1 MPYNEAM
8 ETIAIIGG
16 GAAGLAAAVAA
27 ARATGAAQGVAPAR
41 AAGAMQDVV
50 PARAT
55 RGEKTSEDRMPG
67 VSAAPAREAHGG
79 IEVVVFEADERVG
92 RSILATGNGRCNFSN
107 AHVEAGCYRNAAF
120 VAAAFGALEA
130 CCVRQ
135 GHAAASDD
143 TGVSATLEGVGMAGF
158 SGGADEGACGGS
170 VGCAS
175 GGVGACSCPCAG
187 DPVHAFFAEL
197 GLMWREEGEG
207 RLYPLANKASS
218 VLDVLRAALARWGV
232 RTACERRATRID
244 APERPDGRYHVRFAD
259 GSVAHARSVIVATG
273 GRTARDLLPGGLP
286 FVGQR
291 SVLGPLRTDPTLTKP
306 LNNIRVRCASTL
318 VGPDGAPKAA
328 ETGEVLFRDYGVS
341 GIAVFNLSRFAEPGD
356 LLLLDL
362 LPQLEGRACESE
374 LRARY
379 GRLGAPTGEELLT
392 GVLLPAVARAACKQ
406 AGLRAE
412 SPLGRDDVPALARAL
427 KAFPLEVRGVGDARQ
442 CQVTRGGFAVEAF
455 DPATMEARALPGLF
469 VVGEALDVDAPCGG
483 HNLHWAWA
491 SGLLAGAA
499 AAKRLAA
506 GTVLRH
512 GAGAVTCHAA
522 RHADVQDGENAV
534 GRHAAVDS
542 TASEYGSA
550 QREGT
555 RP

>member
-232 RTACERRATRID
+232 RTACERRATAHRR
-244 APERPDGRYHVRFAD
+244 ALSVRT
-259 GSVAHARSVIVATG
+259 GAT
-273 GRTARDLLPGGLP
+273 T
-286 FVGQR
+286 
-291 SVLGPLRTDPTLTKP
+291 
-306 LNNIRVRCASTL
+306 CAS
-318 VGPDGAPKAA
+318 
-328 ETGEVLFRDYGVS
+328 
-341 GIAVFNLSRFAEPGD
+341 
-356 LLLLDL
+356 
-362 LPQLEGRACESE
+362 
-374 LRARY
+374 
-379 GRLGAPTGEELLT
+379 PTGRSRM
-392 GVLLPAVARAACKQ
+392 PA
-406 AGLRAE
+406 
-412 SPLGRDDVPALARAL
+412 P
-427 KAFPLEVRGVGDARQ
+427 
-442 CQVTRGGFAVEAF
+442 
-455 DPATMEARALPGLF
+455 
-469 VVGEALDVDAPCGG
+469 
-483 HNLHWAWA
+483 
-491 SGLLAGAA
+491 
-499 AAKRLAA
+499 
-506 GTVLRH
+506 
-512 GAGAVTCHAA
+512 
-522 RHADVQDGENAV
+522 
-534 GRHAAVDS
+534 
-542 TASEYGSA
+542 
-550 QREGT
+550 
-555 RP
+555 